1 MNYHFV
7 DPDLRVDIFFVKEG
21 TLKNGSLD
29 FEIGD
34 KGTSTHLYWML
45 KKSSCRACLL
55 FNYFF
60 DDKKYPFKAFS
71 TCTFIPSLLNSFNLP
86 SYSSKTRKKYTLL
99 KAIVV
104 SRDTGGRTFL
114 LSWERLGGDL

>member
-21 TLKNGSLD
+21 ALKNGSLD

-55 FNYFF
+55 FYYFF
-60 DDKKYPFKAFS
+60 GDKK
-71 TCTFIPSLLNSFNLP
+71 
-86 SYSSKTRKKYTLL
+86 
-99 KAIVV
+99 
-104 SRDTGGRTFL
+104 
-114 LSWERLGGDL
+114 